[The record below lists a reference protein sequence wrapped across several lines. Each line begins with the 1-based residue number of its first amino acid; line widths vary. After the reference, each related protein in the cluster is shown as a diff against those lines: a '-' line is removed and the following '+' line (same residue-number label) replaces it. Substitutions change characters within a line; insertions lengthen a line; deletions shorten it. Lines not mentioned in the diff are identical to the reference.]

1 MGVESVYRTIHG
13 GRVCVP
19 YHPWGSSLC
28 TVPSMGVESVYRTIH
43 GGRVCVPY
51 YPWGSSLCTVP
62 SMGVESV
69 YRTIHGGRVCVPY
82 HPWGSVVLLNAV
94 RFVSL
99 VLLFHLQIDVVALLY
114 YRREENEVKQLDID
128 ATLSELMSEHGIVP
142 DK

>member
-1 MGVESVYRTIHG
+1 MGVESVYHTIHG

-28 TVPSMGVESVYRTIH
+28 TVP
-43 GGRVCVPY
+43 
-51 YPWGSSLCTVP
+51 WGSSLCTVP

-69 YRTIHGGRVCVPY
+69 YRTIHRDRVCVPY